1 MDSHCTCGSP
11 LPEGAQFCPQCGRPL
26 WPEGGPPAETP
37 EISWE
42 TPASG
47 RGKAA
52 SPGLLVLLRSA
63 VMPATAA
70 ILLRF
75 VAGVLNP
82 FLNLLSFA
90 FFVGAGFAAVRVHER
105 RHWTEAS
112 VWQGCALGALTG
124 AVCLTISWSA
134 QAAILAAVGGL
145 DAFIERIH
153 RETDTMP
160 WASEFSGLLED
171 PAFVA
176 MMFAAALVVEALFT
190 LAFSTAGGALAARI
204 RPMGSS

>member
-1 MDSHCTCGSP
+1 
-11 LPEGAQFCPQCGRPL
+11 
-26 WPEGGPPAETP
+26 
-37 EISWE
+37 
-42 TPASG
+42 
-47 RGKAA
+47 
-52 SPGLLVLLRSA
+52 
-63 VMPATAA
+63 MPATAA

-90 FFVGAGFAAVRVHER
+90 FFVSAGFAAVRVHER
-105 RHWTEAS
+105 RHSTEAS
-112 VWQGCALGALTG
+112 VWQGCGLGALTG
-124 AVCLTISWSA
+124 AVCVAISWAA
-134 QAAILAAVGGL
+134 QAAFLAAVGGT

-153 RETDTMP
+153 RETDTQP
-160 WASEFSGLLED
+160 WASQLSSLLED

-204 RPMGSS
+204 RPTGSR